1 MPVVKASLLHLVG
14 VRRLLKEAFYR
25 YVDAGAEDLPHLL
38 AHASGAV
45 GEENGRAW
53 GFLSVQLEDRPS
65 TLPPDAPTRAYLKV
79 LAALRPFHPGD
90 TLRRLLPLVEAQFGR
105 QPGGVQIISYG
116 ADHWLEPALLAAGFV
131 EVERVQFY
139 QLDRLARRVEGLPP
153 LPPLLNLTPGH
164 PDFLDE
170 LARLDAAAFPPLW
183 HFGTKDLFELLMRG
197 RVQLAWRQ
205 GVLAGYSAICANSS
219 SEGQLARL
227 AVHPDFQGQ
236 GIGRGLLSDAVAY
249 AANEFSVLILNTQLT
264 NTRSQTLYKGFG
276 FRPIGAPVPVLARWS
291 GWS

>member
-14 VRRLLKEAFYR
+14 VRRLLNEALYR
-25 YVDAGAEDLPHLL
+25 YVDSGAEDLPHLL
-38 AHASGAV
+38 AHAPGAV
-45 GEENGRAW
+45 AEENGRVW
-53 GFLSVQLEDRPS
+53 GFLSVQLEERPP

-79 LAALRPFHPGD
+79 LASLRPFRPGD
-90 TLRRLLPLVEAQFGR
+90 TLRRLLPVVEAQFGEH
-105 QPGGVQIISYG
+105 PTGVQIISYG
-116 ADHWLEPALLAAGFV
+116 ADHWLEPSLVEAGFV

-139 QLDRLARRVEGLPP
+139 QLDRLARRVETLPP
-153 LPPLLNLTPGH
+153 PPPFLRLTPGH

-197 RVQLAWRQ
+197 RVQLAWRE

-219 SEGQLARL
+219 REGQLARL
-227 AVHPDFQGQ
+227 AVHPTFQGQ

-249 AANEFSVLILNTQLT
+249 AAGEFSVLLLNTQLT
-264 NTRSQTLYKGFG
+264 NIRSQKLYKGFG
-276 FRPIGAPVPVLARWS
+276 FRPIGTAVPVLARWS
-291 GWS
+291 G